1 MSESIIVALISLFG
15 SAFGAL
21 VGILVQSKLIKY
33 RIEQLEKKVSE
44 HNNLVVRTYE
54 NEKELR
60 IHSEKITVANHRITD
75 IEEMMKK

>member
-1 MSESIIVALISLFG
+1 MSESIIVSLISLFG

-21 VGILVQSKLIKY
+21 LGILVQSKLIKY

-44 HNNLVVRTYE
+44 HNNLIVRTYE

-60 IHSEKITVANHRITD
+60 IHSEKIAVANHRITD